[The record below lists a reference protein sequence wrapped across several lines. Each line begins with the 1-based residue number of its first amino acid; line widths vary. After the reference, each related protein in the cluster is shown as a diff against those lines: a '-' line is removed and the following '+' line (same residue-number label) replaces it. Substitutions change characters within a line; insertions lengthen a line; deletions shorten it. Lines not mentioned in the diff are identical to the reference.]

1 MERTRFAVRAESKLL
16 SACGD
21 LFTFSGK
28 CGIGGLL
35 LTLIPLL
42 LDLKWYASSKQS
54 PEKFS

>member
-16 SACGD
+16 NACGD

-42 LDLKWYASSKQS
+42 
-54 PEKFS
+54 